1 MRTITTQVPDDVA
14 LTLDQPARTEG
25 RSKSWLVRSALADF
39 IAKRQEVDSLTLEGL
54 EAARRGDVVAHDEV
68 LKDLDEWGHRGA

>member
-1 MRTITTQVPDDVA
+1 MRTITTQIPDDVA
-14 LTLDQPARTEG
+14 LTLDQLAKAEG

-39 IAKRQEVDSLTLEGL
+39 IARKQEVDSLTVEGL

-68 LKDLDEWGHRGA
+68 LKDLDEWGH

>member
-1 MRTITTQVPDDVA
+1 MRTITTQIPDDVA
-14 LTLDQPARTEG
+14 LTLDQLARAEG

-39 IAKRQEVDSLTLEGL
+39 IARKQEVDSLTVEGL

-68 LKDLDEWGHRGA
+68 LKDLDEWGH